1 MKQIQIDF
9 EPGATQTFHSLMET
23 VRHVVYSGQMKQ
35 AAIAASMDRA
45 PSKLT
50 RQLGGELKFSV
61 EDLELLIDSTGDL
74 TPVFYL
80 VEKYL
85 QQRGTPIRNELALKK
100 AGKLMGELSKV
111 MAQLDAEQGA
121 A

>member
-1 MKQIQIDF
+1 MQQIQIEF
-9 EPGATQTFHSLMET
+9 EPGATRTFEDLMAT
-23 VRHVVYSGQMKQ
+23 VRHVVYSGQMKHH
-35 AAIAASMDRA
+35 AIAAAMDRA

-61 EDLELLIDSTGDL
+61 EDLEELIDVTGDL

-85 QQRGTPIRNELALKK
+85 QRRGTPIRNEVALKK
-100 AGKLMGELSKV
+100 AGRLMEQLSRV
-111 MAQLDAEQGA
+111 MSQLDQGA
-121 A
+121 V